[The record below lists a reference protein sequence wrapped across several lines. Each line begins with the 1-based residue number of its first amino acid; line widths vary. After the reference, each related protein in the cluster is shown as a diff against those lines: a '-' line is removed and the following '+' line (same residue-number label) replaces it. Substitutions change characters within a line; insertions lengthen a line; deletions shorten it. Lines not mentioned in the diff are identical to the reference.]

1 MAVADWLVGI
11 LCRSPAALSVQNSV
25 YGLFPFFTP
34 GIMKTHL
41 QKLGVEK
48 SYAFE
53 RPVAKPVEEIV
64 DAVGDIQAILSDE
77 ARYRVP
83 EAPLFGKET
92 ACKFSVVANLC
103 VVCSS
108 SPPAC
113 EGLATLVMLTMIM
126 SCGTCIPP

>member
-1 MAVADWLVGI
+1 M
-11 LCRSPAALSVQNSV
+11 QNSV

-41 QKLGVEK
+41 QTLDVEK

-53 RPVAKPVEEIV
+53 RPVAKPLEKIV
-64 DAVGDIQAILSDE
+64 DAVGDIQAILADE

-83 EAPLFGKET
+83 ESPLFGKET

-103 VVCSS
+103 VVCSFS
-108 SPPAC
+108 SRAC
-113 EGLATLVMLTMIM
+113 GGLAALVMLTMIM
-126 SCGTCIPP
+126 FCGTCIAPQV

>member
-11 LCRSPAALSVQNSV
+11 LCRSLAAFSVQNSV

-41 QKLGVEK
+41 QTLGVDK

-53 RPVAKPVEEIV
+53 RPLAKPVEKIV
-64 DAVGDIQAILSDE
+64 DAVEDIQAILADK

-92 ACKFSVVANLC
+92 ACRFSVVANLC
-103 VVCSS
+103 VVCSFS
-108 SPPAC
+108 SRAC
-113 EGLATLVMLTMIM
+113 EG
-126 SCGTCIPP
+126 